1 MGVCDYK
8 WGEAMNERPV
18 GIVGLGTYLP
28 DAYLTAE
35 EISQRTKGQWATK
48 AVKEKLG
55 IIRKTIPGNNDG
67 TQEMGV
73 KAAKKALEAYD
84 ISPESI
90 DVILCMG
97 EEWKE
102 YPLTTSALYIQD
114 QIGAS
119 NAWGIDLQNRCC
131 TTVTAIKMAKDM
143 LIADDSIH
151 RIMIVGGYR
160 NGDFVDYEDSNMS
173 MMYNLSAGAGALIL
187 EGDFNKNKVL
197 GSHIIA
203 DGSLSRD
210 AGVAIGGINRRITE
224 DNLDEAY
231 QSLKLFNP
239 KKMKDRL
246 NEVSLEN
253 WFTCI
258 DEALRKSNLTRKDI
272 DYLGVLHFKRSMH
285 EWLLETLNLSEDQS
299 IYLENYGHMGQV
311 DQILS
316 LELALKEKKVKAG
329 DNVLL
334 LAAGIGYVWAANVIE
349 WGEQ

>member
-1 MGVCDYK
+1 
-8 WGEAMNERPV
+8 MNERPV
-18 GIVGLGTYLP
+18 GVIGLGTYLP
-28 DAYLTAE
+28 DRYLTAE
-35 EISQRTKGQWATK
+35 EISQRTKGNWKTN

-55 IIRKTIPGNNDG
+55 IIRKTIPGNDDG

-73 KAAKKALEAYD
+73 KAAKNALERYH

-90 DVILCMG
+90 DIILCMG

-114 QIGAS
+114 QIGAI

-143 LIADDSIH
+143 LVADDSIN

-160 NGDFVDYEDSNMS
+160 NGDFVDFKDPNMS

-187 EGDFNKNKVL
+187 EGDYDKNRVL

-210 AGVAIGGINRRITE
+210 AGVAIGGISNPITS

-239 KKMKDRL
+239 NKMKERL
-246 NEVSLEN
+246 NDVSLKN

-258 DEALRKSNLTRKDI
+258 DEALRKSNLSREDI

-285 EWLLETLNLSEDQS
+285 EWLLESLDLSPEQS
-299 IYLENYGHMGQV
+299 IYLEEYGHMGQV

-316 LELALKEKKVKAG
+316 LELALKEKKIKSG

-334 LAAGIGYVWAANVIE
+334 LAAGIGYVWAANVIR

>member
-1 MGVCDYK
+1 MAACVYK
-8 WGEAMNERPV
+8 WGERMKERLV
-18 GIVGLGTYLP
+18 GIVGIGTYLP
-28 DAYLTAE
+28 NQYLTAE
-35 EISQRTKGQWATK
+35 EISKRTKGQWEAS

-55 IIRKTIPGNNDG
+55 IIRKTIPGPEDG
-67 TQEMGV
+67 TQTMGV
-73 KAAKKALEAYD
+73 KAAKEALLNAD
-84 ISPESI
+84 ISAESI

-114 QIGAS
+114 KIGAI

-143 LIADDSIH
+143 IISDETIK

-160 NGDFVDYEDSNMS
+160 NGDFVDYEDPNMS
-173 MMYNLSAGAGALIL
+173 MMFNLSAGAGALIL
-187 EGDFNKNKVL
+187 EGDVNKNKVL

-210 AGVAIGGINRRITE
+210 AGVAIGGINNPITE
-224 DNLDEAY
+224 ENLDQAY

-239 KKMKDRL
+239 KKMKNRL
-246 NEVSLEN
+246 KEVSLNN

-258 DEALRKSNLTRKDI
+258 DEALRKSNLTREDI

-285 EWLLETLNLSEDQS
+285 EWLLETLNLSSDQS
-299 IYLENYGHMGQV
+299 IYLEDYGHMGQV

-316 LELALKEKKVKAG
+316 LELALKDSKVKSG

-349 WGEQ
+349 WGEK

>member
-1 MGVCDYK
+1 MAACVYK
-8 WGEAMNERPV
+8 WGERMKERLV
-18 GIVGLGTYLP
+18 GIVGIGTYLP
-28 DAYLTAE
+28 NQYLTAE
-35 EISQRTKGQWATK
+35 EISKRTKGQWEAS

-55 IIRKTIPGNNDG
+55 IIRKTIPGPEDG
-67 TQEMGV
+67 TQTMGV
-73 KAAKKALEAYD
+73 KAAKEALLNAD
-84 ISPESI
+84 ISAESI

-114 QIGAS
+114 KIGAI

-143 LIADDSIH
+143 IISDETIK

-160 NGDFVDYEDSNMS
+160 NGDFVDYEDPNMS
-173 MMYNLSAGAGALIL
+173 MMFNLSAGAGALIL
-187 EGDFNKNKVL
+187 EGDVSKNKVL

-210 AGVAIGGINRRITE
+210 AGVAIGGINNPITE
-224 DNLDEAY
+224 ENLDQAY

-239 KKMKDRL
+239 KKMKNRL
-246 NEVSLEN
+246 KEVSLNN

-258 DEALRKSNLTRKDI
+258 DEALKKSNLTRDDI

-285 EWLLETLNLSEDQS
+285 EWLLQALNLSSEQS
-299 IYLENYGHMGQV
+299 IYLEEYGHMGQV

-316 LELALKEKKVKAG
+316 LELALKDSKVKAG

-349 WGEQ
+349 WGEK

>member
-1 MGVCDYK
+1 MK
-8 WGEAMNERPV
+8 KRSV
-18 GIVGLGTYLP
+18 GIIGIGTYLP
-28 DAYLTAE
+28 DEYITAE
-35 EISQRTKGQWATK
+35 DISKKTKGNWTTS

-55 IIRKTIPGNNDG
+55 IIRKTIPGVNDG
-67 TQEMGV
+67 TQIMGAN
-73 KAAKKALEAYD
+73 AAKKALKNAG
-84 ISPESI
+84 ISADSL

-131 TTVTAIKMAKDM
+131 TTVTAIKIAKDM
-143 LIADDSIH
+143 IISDDSIK

-160 NGDFVDYEDSNMS
+160 NGDFVDYKDPNMS

-187 EGDFNKNKVL
+187 EGDIPKNKVL

-210 AGVAIGGINRRITE
+210 AGVAIGGINKPITE
-224 DNLDEAY
+224 ENLDKAY

-239 KKMKDRL
+239 KKMKKRL
-246 NEVSLEN
+246 EEVSLKN

-258 DEALRKSNLTRKDI
+258 DEALKKSNLTREDI

-285 EWLLETLNLSEDQS
+285 EWLLDSLNLSPEQS
-299 IYLENYGHMGQV
+299 IYLEEYGHMGQV

-316 LELALKEKKVKAG
+316 LELALKEKKVKSG

-349 WGEQ
+349 WGER

>member
-1 MGVCDYK
+1 MK
-8 WGEAMNERPV
+8 KRSV
-18 GIVGLGTYLP
+18 GIIGIGTYLP
-28 DAYLTAE
+28 DKYITAE
-35 EISQRTKGQWATK
+35 DISKRTKGNWSTS

-55 IIRKTIPGNNDG
+55 IIRKTIPGPGDG
-67 TQEMGV
+67 TQSMGV
-73 KAAKKALEAYD
+73 NAAREALNNAD
-84 ISPESI
+84 ISAESL

-131 TTVTAIKMAKDM
+131 TTVTAIKIAKDM
-143 LIADDSIH
+143 IISDDSIN

-160 NGDFVDYEDSNMS
+160 NGDFVDYEDPNMS

-187 EGDFNKNKVL
+187 EGDLHKNKVL

-210 AGVAIGGINRRITE
+210 AGVAIGGINNPITE
-224 DNLDEAY
+224 ENIDQAY

-239 KKMKDRL
+239 KKMKKRL
-246 NEVSLEN
+246 EEVSLKN

-258 DEALRKSNLTRKDI
+258 DEALRKSNLTRDDI

-285 EWLLETLNLSEDQS
+285 EWLLESLNLSAEQS
-299 IYLENYGHMGQV
+299 IYLEEYGHIGQV

-316 LELALKEKKVKAG
+316 LELALKENKVKSG

-349 WGEQ
+349 WGEK

>member
-1 MGVCDYK
+1 MAACVYK
-8 WGEAMNERPV
+8 WGERMKERLV
-18 GIVGLGTYLP
+18 GIVGIGTYLP
-28 DAYLTAE
+28 NQYLTAE
-35 EISQRTKGQWATK
+35 EISKRTKGQWETS

-55 IIRKTIPGNNDG
+55 IIRKTIPGPGDG
-67 TQEMGV
+67 TQTMGV
-73 KAAKKALEAYD
+73 KAAKEALLNAD

-114 QIGAS
+114 KIGAI

-143 LIADDSIH
+143 IISDETIN

-160 NGDFVDYEDSNMS
+160 NGDFVDYEDPNMS

-187 EGDFNKNKVL
+187 EGDVNKNKVL

-210 AGVAIGGINRRITE
+210 AGVAIGGINNPITE
-224 DNLDEAY
+224 ENLDQAY

-239 KKMKDRL
+239 KKMKNRL
-246 NEVSLEN
+246 KEVSLNN

-258 DEALRKSNLTRKDI
+258 DEALRKSNLTREDI

-285 EWLLETLNLSEDQS
+285 EWLLETLNLSSDQS
-299 IYLENYGHMGQV
+299 IYLEDYGHMGQV

-316 LELALKEKKVKAG
+316 LELALKDSKVKSG

-349 WGEQ
+349 WGEK